1 MSPQVQG
8 VLQAVVQAAS
18 SGPGGGTAEAK
29 RKYVITVSRDHGTG
43 GDEICELL
51 AKRLKL
57 EIYSKEI
64 LEMVTKRSHVD
75 PAVVQ
80 ALDQGVGK
88 TRDLWLYSLL
98 TGENASMD
106 NYRKHMVNVIL
117 SLSRMGGII
126 MGRGG
131 HVVLAKTKALRVR
144 ITGTADICAHRLADI
159 SKISLDEAKKRIT
172 EVNHDRGK
180 FVWDVFQSRVND
192 PTAYDLVI
200 NTDRLGD
207 YEHVV
212 EMIISAA
219 QAVTEGEEV

>member
-1 MSPQVQG
+1 MTPEVQG

-18 SGPGGGTAEAK
+18 SGPGGGVAGTE

-57 EIYSKEI
+57 NIYSKEI
-64 LEMVTKRSHVD
+64 LEKVTKRSHVD
-75 PAVVQ
+75 PAVVK

-106 NYRKHMVNVIL
+106 HYRKHMVNVIL

-144 ITGTADICAHRLADI
+144 ITGTPEICAERLA
-159 SKISLDEAKKRIT
+159 KISNINHAEAKKRIA

-180 FVWDVFQSRVND
+180 FVWDFFQSRVND

-212 EMIISAA
+212 EMIVSAA
-219 QAVTEGEEV
+219 QAVTEGDEV